1 MVFAKEVTDIVQ
13 SMKDVLVMYWDVR
26 QGWNVI
32 NGNCMLLTGREKTT
46 NALSELM
53 ECVQPEDRETYQVF
67 LKKITAGMKNS
78 EVLVPIQEER
88 VSVSVH
94 MKAEKEIY
102 SYYKVECFLMK
113 DDTGAIVRMNVVVCG
128 MNAEEIYRLQLAQ
141 NITNDRTPTMFIKA
155 AQEVI
160 NKDPDQNYALIQFDV
175 AKFKAINEMY
185 GESFGDSLLN
195 YFIESLQVLCNQ
207 NQLYVRLTADVF
219 MILTAYETQS
229 DIEDFIDLIYEN
241 LVGFH
246 DIEYRLVFG
255 VAMVEDIHLP
265 LRQFGDRAALARQ
278 SIKSNALQKAA
289 FYEEK
294 LTDTIMTN
302 KYIED
307 HMERALA
314 NQEFVMYLQPKY
326 QMETNRLVG
335 AEALVRWIQPEHG
348 VISPNDFVPVFEK
361 NGFVT
366 KMDNYIWEEAC
377 RTIAS
382 WRKNGKKPVPVSVNL
397 SRVHLR
403 NNGFI
408 ETLNYLIQK
417 YQIPKELLEIEITES
432 VEEQGVAGS
441 ISLLK
446 ENGYTLLMDDFGSGY
461 SSLNTLKDTQFD
473 VLKIDRE
480 FLQDFIETQR
490 GQTIVEH
497 TIQMTRSI
505 GMELVAEGVE
515 TKEQA
520 QFLLRCGCNVA
531 QGFYYAKPMPVEEF
545 EKLMD

>member
-1 MVFAKEVTDIVQ
+1 MGFAEEVTDIIQ
-13 SMKDVLVMYWDVR
+13 TMKDVLVMYWDVR

-32 NGNCMLLTGREKTT
+32 NGNCMLLAGREKAA

-78 EVLVPIQEER
+78 EVFVPVQEER
-88 VSVSVH
+88 VGVSVH
-94 MKAEKEIY
+94 MKAEGGNY

-113 DDTGAIVRMNVVVCG
+113 DDTEAIVRMNVVVCG

-160 NKDPDQNYALIQFDV
+160 NKAPEESYALIQFDV

-195 YFIESLQVLCNQ
+195 FFIESLQIICNQ

-219 MILTAYETQS
+219 MILTAYETKEEI
-229 DIEDFIDLIYEN
+229 IEFIDRICEDLS
-241 LVGFH
+241 GFR
-246 DIEYRLVFG
+246 DVEYRLVFG
-255 VAMVEDIHLP
+255 VAWVEDIHVP

-278 SIKSNALQKAA
+278 SIKSNALQRVA
-289 FYEEK
+289 FYEER
-294 LTDTIMTN
+294 LTNTIMTN

-307 HMERALA
+307 HMERALI
-314 NQEFVMYLQPKY
+314 NHEFVMYLQPKY
-326 QMETNRLVG
+326 QMETNKLVG
-335 AEALVRWIQPEHG
+335 AEALVRWVQPGHG
-348 VISPNDFVPVFEK
+348 MVSPNDFVPVFEK

-377 RTIAS
+377 RTIAG
-382 WRKNGKKPVPVSVNL
+382 WRESGKRPVPVSVNL

-403 NNGFI
+403 RRDFI
-408 ETLNYLIQK
+408 ETLNRLIQK

-515 TKEQA
+515 TEEQA

-545 EKLMD
+545 EKLME

>member
-1 MVFAKEVTDIVQ
+1 MGFAEEVTDIIRT
-13 SMKDVLVMYWDVR
+13 MKDVLVMYWDVR

-32 NGNCMLLTGREKTT
+32 NGNCMLLAGREKAA

-67 LKKITAGMKNS
+67 LKKIMAGMKNS
-78 EVLVPIQEER
+78 EVFVPVQEER
-88 VSVSVH
+88 VGVSVH
-94 MKAEKEIY
+94 MKAEGGNY

-113 DDTGAIVRMNVVVCG
+113 DDMEAIVRMNVVVCG

-160 NKDPDQNYALIQFDV
+160 NKAPEESYALIQFDV

-195 YFIESLQVLCNQ
+195 FFIESLQIICNQ

-219 MILTAYETQS
+219 MILTAYETKEEI
-229 DIEDFIDLIYEN
+229 IEFIDRICKDLS
-241 LVGFH
+241 GFR
-246 DIEYRLVFG
+246 DVEYRLVFG
-255 VAMVEDIHLP
+255 VAWVEDIHVP

-278 SIKSNALQKAA
+278 SIKSNALQRVA
-289 FYEEK
+289 FYEES
-294 LTDTIMTN
+294 LTNTIMTN

-307 HMERALA
+307 HMEKALM
-314 NQEFVMYLQPKY
+314 NHEFVMYLQPKY
-326 QMETNRLVG
+326 QMETNKLVG
-335 AEALVRWIQPEHG
+335 AEALVRWIQPGHG
-348 VISPNDFVPVFEK
+348 MVSPNDFVPVFEK

-377 RTIAS
+377 RTIAG
-382 WRKNGKKPVPVSVNL
+382 WRKSGKKPVPVSVNL

-403 NNGFI
+403 RRDFI
-408 ETLNYLIQK
+408 ETLNRLIQK

-515 TKEQA
+515 TEEQA

-545 EKLMD
+545 EKLME